1 MKNSKI
7 AVIGLGYVGLPLAR
21 LFSTKYQTIGFDINE
36 ERVKM
41 LQEGHDKTLE
51 VDDLLLQQA
60 IKSGLQFTSNLHDI
74 RDYNVY
80 IVAVPTPVDHNNYPD
95 LTPLLDVSRMRRIEK
110 GTLSFT
116 NRLSTRVTEE
126 GAFLD

>member
-41 LQEGHDKTLE
+41 LQEGHDKTLK
-51 VDDLLLQQA
+51 LMT
-60 IKSGLQFTSNLHDI
+60 FFTTSNKK
-74 RDYNVY
+74 
-80 IVAVPTPVDHNNYPD
+80 
-95 LTPLLDVSRMRRIEK
+95 RIAIY
-110 GTLSFT
+110 
-116 NRLSTRVTEE
+116 V
-126 GAFLD
+126 